1 MLSKVLARGDAG
13 SAQAFVFPDLAGYK
27 PGVDLEPRHRSP
39 DSGNDDSV
47 ELLEK
52 LHQLESRTAAER
64 REAFE
69 AGKLQGDQQARAA
82 LQPVL
87 ERLNASIVEVLEMR
101 PDLRRR
107 AERDAVQLALLI
119 AKRVLHR
126 QLSVDEEALTA
137 IARVAFER
145 LTRSES
151 YRVTVHPQFAAA
163 VTSALSGSRGSSPGM
178 SHVHIDPDPNCAPGT
193 LIIHSAEGTIDASVD
208 TQLEEISRG
217 LTDRLAGA

>member
-1 MLSKVLARGDAG
+1 MLSKVLARSRTADARTL
-13 SAQAFVFPDLAGYK
+13 VFPDLAGYK
-27 PGVDLEPRHRSP
+27 PGADLEPRRRAGDGESN
-39 DSGNDDSV
+39 DSA
-47 ELLEK
+47 ELRER
-52 LHQLESRTAAER
+52 LHQLESQMAAER
-64 REAFE
+64 REAFDS
-69 AGKLQGDQQARAA
+69 GKLQGEQETRAA

-87 ERLNASIVEVLEMR
+87 ERLNASIIDVLEMR

-107 AERDAVQLALLI
+107 AERDVIQLALLV

-126 QLSVDEEALTA
+126 QLSVDEEALNA

-151 YRVTVHPQFAAA
+151 YRVIVNPQFAAA
-163 VTSALSGSRGSSPGM
+163 VTAALSGSRGSSPGM
-178 SHVHIDPDPNCAPGT
+178 SLVHIDPDPDCAPGT